1 MLTNEAKKQI
11 LTSVLEIVENIS
23 DQEYQKRVWIRGE
36 PPGTDFDE
44 TVNLFADI
52 GDPILEN
59 YQDCGITDNQ
69 YQISKKFRG
78 KFEAFSEENGLP
90 AAFIDTPEWNE
101 ITELAKKVLQ
111 AFDYQ
116 K

>member
-1 MLTNEAKKQI
+1 MKINKKQI
-11 LTSVLEIVENIS
+11 IETFISIVRHIA
-23 DQEYQKRVWIRGE
+23 DKEYQRKAWIRGE

-52 GDPILEN
+52 GDPILKN
-59 YQDCGITDNQ
+59 YQDYEITDNQ
-69 YQISKKFRG
+69 YQILKKFRD
-78 KFEAFSEENGLP
+78 KFEAFWEENGLP

-101 ITELAKKVLQ
+101 ITDMAKKVLQ

-116 K
+116 N